1 MPSESENFACCDGV
15 ESINLIF
22 TFAHS
27 TTHTHTHIDFNRS
40 VSESVS
46 FLYFSFS
53 PLLLPLLIQ
62 PPPAAH
68 FLLLFVLGPGNMIFL
83 RLVCKIE

>member
-46 FLYFSFS
+46 FLYFPFS
-53 PLLLPLLIQ
+53 LLLSPSSQ
-62 PPPAAH
+62 PTFSGGTFPVVVCFGARKH
-68 FLLLFVLGPGNMIFL
+68 DIFTFSL
-83 RLVCKIE
+83 QN